1 MDIQWFPGHMKES
14 MELLQNSMSKANLIL
29 EILDARLPFS
39 SSNPKIEKLCKN
51 ILKIKI
57 LNKNDIADPEITKEW
72 LSFFKE
78 NKQKAI
84 AISGKNLKEAKHAI
98 NYCKGITFKNKAQK
112 IKIMVIGIP
121 NTGKST
127 IINSIVGK
135 KVAKTGN
142 VPAITRHNQ
151 RMATKNM
158 DIYDTPGLLWPVLEP
173 KLRADILAASGAI
186 ANTVVDYNDTG
197 AFTLKFL
204 INNYPQ
210 FLQKRY
216 DFKTLPD
223 GNSDISH
230 LIEEIACKRGCLK
243 KGGKIDIQRAYEI
256 LVNELRQ
263 GKLGRISF
271 EKPDNL
277 VENLKIESL

>member
-1 MDIQWFPGHMKES
+1 MSIQWFPGHMKES
-14 MELLQNSMSKANLIL
+14 MELLKNSISKANIVL

-39 SSNPKIEKLCKN
+39 SSNPYIENLCKN

-57 LNKNDIADPEITKEW
+57 LNKNDIADPDITKKW
-72 LSFFKE
+72 LNYYKSIHE
-78 NKQKAI
+78 KAI
-84 AISGKNLKEAKHAI
+84 AISAKDIKESKRLI
-98 NYCKGITFKNKAQK
+98 EYCQKITKKNKAEK
-112 IKIMVIGIP
+112 MKLMVIGIP

-151 RMATKNM
+151 RMATKDM

-186 ANTVVDYNDTG
+186 ANTAIDYNDTG
-197 AFTLKFL
+197 AFTLDFL
-204 INNYPQ
+204 IENYPN
-210 FLQKRY
+210 FLKARY
-216 DFKTLPD
+216 KFDTLP
-223 GNSDISH
+223 NKKTHI
-230 LIEEIACKRGCLK
+230 IEKIGIIRGCLQ
-243 KGGKIDIQRAYEI
+243 KGGIIDIPRTYEI

-271 EKPDNL
+271 EKPA
-277 VENLKIESL
+277 II

>member
-1 MDIQWFPGHMKES
+1 MNIQWFPGHMKGS
-14 MELLQNSMSKANLIL
+14 MEILKNSISKANIVF

-39 SSNPKIEKLCKN
+39 SSNPYIEKLCKN

-57 LNKNDIADPEITKEW
+57 LNKNDIADPAITKKW
-72 LSFFKE
+72 LTFFKN
-78 NKQKAI
+78 NKEKAI
-84 AISGKNLKEAKHAI
+84 AISAKDIKETKQVVEYCRKITKKNRAE
-98 NYCKGITFKNKAQK
+98 K
-112 IKIMVIGIP
+112 IKLMVIGIP

-127 IINSIVGK
+127 IINSIIGK

-151 RMATKNM
+151 RMATKDM

-186 ANTVVDYNDTG
+186 ANTAIDYIDTG
-197 AFTLKFL
+197 TFTLNFLVEKYPHYLEARYKF
-204 INNYPQ
+204 
-210 FLQKRY
+210 
-216 DFKTLPD
+216 DTLP
-223 GNSDISH
+223 NKTSH
-230 LIEEIACKRGCLK
+230 LIEKIGIMRGCLQ
-243 KGGKIDIQRAYEI
+243 KGGIVDISRTYEI

-271 EKPDNL
+271 EKPEDY
-277 VENLKIESL
+277 IESL

>member
-1 MDIQWFPGHMKES
+1 MNIQWFPGHMKGS
-14 MELLQNSMSKANLIL
+14 MEILKNSISKANIVF

-39 SSNPKIEKLCKN
+39 SSNPYIEKLCKN

-57 LNKNDIADPEITKEW
+57 LNKNDIADPAITKKW
-72 LSFFKE
+72 LTFFKN
-78 NKQKAI
+78 NKEKAI
-84 AISGKNLKEAKHAI
+84 AISAKDIKETKQVVEYCRKITKKNRAE
-98 NYCKGITFKNKAQK
+98 K
-112 IKIMVIGIP
+112 IKLMVIGIP

-127 IINSIVGK
+127 IINSIIGK

-151 RMATKNM
+151 RMATKDM

-186 ANTVVDYNDTG
+186 ANTAIDYIDTG
-197 AFTLKFL
+197 AFTLNFLVEKYPHYLEARYKF
-204 INNYPQ
+204 
-210 FLQKRY
+210 
-216 DFKTLPD
+216 DTLP
-223 GNSDISH
+223 NKTSH
-230 LIEEIACKRGCLK
+230 LIEKIGIMRGCLQ
-243 KGGKIDIQRAYEI
+243 KGGIVDISRTYEI

-271 EKPDNL
+271 EKPEDY
-277 VENLKIESL
+277 IESL